1 MKLVSFKVKDL
12 KIDLSSGETIAD
24 NISFQIAKGQM
35 LSIVGSS
42 GAGKT
47 TVCKSIMGLLGANYK
62 TEGEIIFQGENLL
75 VLPKKKLRQIYG
87 KEICFIMQNPMT
99 AFNPSIRIGKQ
110 LKKTYLRHH
119 EKISES
125 ELLAQFE
132 MTLKR
137 LGLEDTK
144 RILKNYPFALSGGML
159 QRIMIAAALIN
170 RPQILIADEATT
182 AIDACNKMALM
193 KQLQKLCEEG
203 VSVLLVT
210 HDLKAALVSD
220 QILVMNQGKVI
231 ETGKTEAVL
240 REPKEEYT
248 KYLLSASSLERGCC
262 S

>member
-1 MKLVSFKVKDL
+1 VPLEVKDL
-12 KIDLSSGETIAD
+12 KITLSSGETVAD
-24 NISFQIAKGQM
+24 DISFQIEKGQM

-47 TVCKSIMGLLGANYK
+47 TVCKAIMGLLGANDK
-62 TEGEIIFQGENLL
+62 TEGKIMFQGENLL
-75 VLPKKKLRQIYG
+75 NLPKKKQQQLYG

-110 LKKTYLRHH
+110 LEKTYLRHH
-119 EKISES
+119 EKISKA
-125 ELLAQFE
+125 ELLVQFE
-132 MTLKR
+132 STLKR

-170 RPQILIADEATT
+170 RPQMLVADEATT

-193 KQLQKLCEEG
+193 KQLRKLCEEG
-203 VSVLLVT
+203 MSVLLVT
-210 HDLKAALVSD
+210 HDLKAASVSN
-220 QILVMNQGKVI
+220 QILIMNQGKVI

-240 REPKEEYT
+240 RNPKEEYT
-248 KYLLSASSLERGCC
+248 KYLLSASSLKRGR
-262 S
+262 SS